1 MKDYQNDFSI
11 YCDTIIQQKK
21 IDIEQFQ
28 STESRNAQ
36 FRDRMNSIE
45 TELQKKFEEMIEE
58 EKRNIIKSAEKSEQQ
73 SKKKLQILLDRKF
86 QDEKSFPPL
95 NKPSENANKIL
106 NDARFILS
114 SNSSEDEKKKKLDE
128 LFTKKKN
135 EVFFLI
141 I

>member
-45 TELQKKFEEMIEE
+45 TELQKKFEEMINQYIDES
-58 EKRNIIKSAEKSEQQ
+58 KGNI
-73 SKKKLQILLDRKF
+73 
-86 QDEKSFPPL
+86 
-95 NKPSENANKIL
+95 
-106 NDARFILS
+106 
-114 SNSSEDEKKKKLDE
+114 DE
-128 LFTKKKN
+128 LFKDKEREKN
-135 EVFFLI
+135 FDL
-141 I
+141 